1 MSQEPLSA
9 PENTR
14 NAKAI
19 ALERVVAFG
28 RQWLAEDPEQL
39 LQHFARQAEQL
50 LQLRAE
56 LRTCQAQLQ
65 TGQAELQQLQDELH
79 RGSVAPFRRTPE
91 ESAKGPPKPGRKPGH
106 PGDWRRSPA
115 PLASDEQIEVPLMA
129 CPDCGVALPFSDQ
142 RAVEQTILEI
152 PEIHPRVIRLRTYRT
167 ECGACQQTVSSTHPL
182 QVSQATGAAGTH
194 LGPRALGLA
203 AALNKDLKL
212 TMRKTCRVLQE
223 MFGLSLSPGGLAQ
236 ATGRIATAL
245 QGAYDESLETLRQS
259 PVIHTDETGWWVG
272 GPGYTLWVF
281 TNPTTTYYRVVEHRD
296 RATAQAILSD
306 TFQGVLVSDCLS
318 IYDGLDGVQQKC
330 YAHHLKALSK
340 ALRSEAGQGS
350 SYLLELRTLL
360 HTALLLKRLVPD
372 LDPVQQ
378 QRSRDFLETRFA
390 QLLAHPRPLDTSQ
403 GQQEEKL
410 RQRLAKQQDHL
421 LTFLDYPEVNAT
433 NNHAERQLR
442 PAVISRKLSCGNKTL
457 SGATTWS
464 VLASLAATCQQ
475 RGDSFIEQVA
485 QAMVRQNRA
494 A

>member
-1 MSQEPLSA
+1 M
-9 PENTR
+9 
-14 NAKAI
+14 
-19 ALERVVAFG
+19 
-28 RQWLAEDPEQL
+28 
-39 LQHFARQAEQL
+39 
-50 LQLRAE
+50 
-56 LRTCQAQLQ
+56 
-65 TGQAELQQLQDELH
+65 
-79 RGSVAPFRRTPE
+79 
-91 ESAKGPPKPGRKPGH
+91 
-106 PGDWRRSPA
+106 
-115 PLASDEQIEVPLMA
+115 
-129 CPDCGVALPFSDQ
+129 
-142 RAVEQTILEI
+142 LEI
-152 PEIHPRVIRLRTYRT
+152 PEVRPRVIRLRTYRT
-167 ECGACQQTVSSTHPL
+167 KCGHCQQTVSSTHPL

-212 TMRKTCRVLQE
+212 TMRQTCRVLQE

-236 ATGRIATAL
+236 ALERVATSL
-245 QGAYDESLETLRQS
+245 QDAYDERLETLRQS

-306 TFQGVLVSDCLS
+306 AFQGVLVSDCLS

-340 ALRSEAGQGS
+340 ALKSEAGQGS

-360 HTALLLKRLVPD
+360 HTALLLKRLAPE
-372 LDPVQQ
+372 LDTVQQ
-378 QRSRDFLETRFA
+378 QSSRDFLETRFA
-390 QLLAHPRPLDTSQ
+390 QLLAQPRPPDTPQ
-403 GQQEEKL
+403 GQQEEKI

-421 LTFLDYPEVNAT
+421 LTFLDYPAADAT
-433 NNHAERQLR
+433 NNLAERQLR

-485 QAMVRQNRA
+485 HAMVLQNRTA
-494 A
+494 

>member
-1 MSQEPLSA
+1 LPPEPLSA
-9 PENTR
+9 PENTHD
-14 NAKAI
+14 AKVI
-19 ALERVVAFG
+19 ALERVVALG
-28 RQWLAEDPEQL
+28 RQWLANDPEQL

-50 LQLRAE
+50 LHLRAE
-56 LRTCQAQLQ
+56 LRTCQAQLETCQ
-65 TGQAELQQLQDELH
+65 TELQQLQDEPH
-79 RGSVAPFRRTPE
+79 RSSVAPFRRTSE
-91 ESAKGPPKPGRKPGH
+91 ESTQAPQKPGRKPGH
-106 PGDWRRSPA
+106 RGEWRRSPP
-115 PLASDEQIEVPLMA
+115 PLTSDEQIEVPLVS
-129 CPDCGVALPFSDQ
+129 CPDCGEALPSSGQ

-152 PEIHPRVIRLRTYRT
+152 PEVRPRVIRLRTYRT
-167 ECGACQQTVSSTHPL
+167 KCGHCQQTVSSTHPL
-182 QVSQATGAAGTH
+182 QVSPATGAAGTH

-223 MFGLSLSPGGLAQ
+223 MCGLSLSPGGLAQ
-236 ATGRIATAL
+236 ATGRVATAL

-306 TFQGVLVSDCLS
+306 AFQGVLVSDCLS

-340 ALRSEAGQGS
+340 ALKSEAGQGS

-360 HTALLLKRLVPD
+360 HTALLLKRLAPE
-372 LDPVQQ
+372 LDTAQQ
-378 QRSRDFLETRFA
+378 QSSRDFLETRFA
-390 QLLAHPRPLDTSQ
+390 QLLAQPRPPDTPQ
-403 GQQEEKL
+403 GQQEEKM

-421 LTFLDYPEVNAT
+421 LTFLDYSVVDAT
-433 NNHAERQLR
+433 NNLAERQLR

-485 QAMVRQNRA
+485 HAMVLKNRA

>member
-1 MSQEPLSA
+1 M
-9 PENTR
+9 
-14 NAKAI
+14 KAI
-19 ALERVVAFG
+19 ALERVVALG

-50 LQLRAE
+50 LQLREE
-56 LRTCQAQLQ
+56 LQECQAQLQ
-65 TGQAELQQLQDELH
+65 TCQAELQQLQDEQPQ
-79 RGSVAPFRRTPE
+79 GSVAPFRRTA
-91 ESAKGPPKPGRKPGH
+91 ESAPAPGRPGRQPGH
-106 PGDWRRSPA
+106 RGDWRRSPPPA
-115 PLASDEQIEVPLMA
+115 ATDEHIEVALET
-129 CPDCGVALPFSDQ
+129 CPTCGESLSQADQ

-152 PEIHPRVIRLRTYRT
+152 PEIRPQVIRLRTYRMT
-167 ECGACQQTVSSTHPL
+167 CEHCQQPVSSTHPL

-212 TMRKTCRVLQE
+212 PMRKTCRILQE

-236 ATGRIATAL
+236 ALERVATSL
-245 QGAYDESLETLRQS
+245 QSAYDESLESLRQS
-259 PVIHTDETGWWVG
+259 AVIHTDETGWWVG

-281 TNPTTTYYRVVEHRD
+281 TNQTTTYYRVVEHRD
-296 RATAQAILSD
+296 RATAQAMLSEA
-306 TFQGVLVSDCLS
+306 FQGVLVSDCLS

-340 ALRSEAGQGS
+340 ALKTEAGQGS

-360 HTALLLKRLVPD
+360 HTALVLKRLAPE
-372 LDPVQQ
+372 LDAAQQ

-390 QLLAHPRPLDTSQ
+390 QLLAQPRPPDTPK
-403 GQQEEKL
+403 GQQEEKV
-410 RQRLAKQQDHL
+410 RHRLAKQQDHL
-421 LTFLDYPEVNAT
+421 LTFLDYPEVDAT
-433 NNHAERQLR
+433 NNLAERQLR
-442 PAVISRKLSCGNKTL
+442 PAVISRKLSCGNKTQ

-475 RGDSFIEQVA
+475 RGDSFIEQAA
-485 QAMVRQNRA
+485 QAMVLQNRA

>member
-1 MSQEPLSA
+1 MIQEPLFA
-9 PENTR
+9 PGNTR
-14 NAKAI
+14 DTKAI
-19 ALERVVAFG
+19 ALKRVVALG

-56 LRTCQAQLQ
+56 LRECQAQFQ
-65 TGQAELQQLQDELH
+65 AGQAELQQLQAEQH
-79 RGSVAPFRRTPE
+79 QGSVAPFRRSV
-91 ESAKGPPKPGRKPGH
+91 ESSQAPGRPGRQPGH
-106 PGDWRRSPA
+106 RGDWRRSPPPA
-115 PLASDEQIEVPLMA
+115 ATDEHIEVALETCPA
-129 CPDCGVALPFSDQ
+129 CGERLSQADQ

-152 PEIHPRVIRLRTYRT
+152 PEMRPRVIRLRTYRT
-167 ECGACQQTVSSTHPL
+167 TCGHCQQPVSSTHPL
-182 QVSQATGAAGTH
+182 QVSPATGAAGTH

-212 TMRKTCRVLQE
+212 PMRKTCRVLQE

-236 ATGRIATAL
+236 ATERVATSL
-245 QGAYDESLETLRQS
+245 QGAYDASLESLRQS
-259 PVIHTDETGWWVG
+259 AVIHTDETGWWVG
-272 GPGYTLWVF
+272 GAGYTLWVF
-281 TNPTTTYYRVVEHRD
+281 TNHETTYYRIVAHRD
-296 RATAQAILSD
+296 RATAADILSD
-306 TFQGVLVSDCLS
+306 AFQGVLVSDCLS

-340 ALRSEAGQGS
+340 ALKSAAGQGS

-360 HTALLLKRLVPD
+360 HTALLLKRLAPD
-372 LDPVQQ
+372 LEAAQP
-378 QRSRDFLETRFA
+378 QRSRDFLETRFVR
-390 QLLAHPRPLDTSQ
+390 LLAQPRPPDTPQ
-403 GQQEEKL
+403 GQQEEKI

-421 LTFLDYPEVNAT
+421 LTFLDYPEVDAT
-433 NNHAERQLR
+433 NNLAERQLR

-485 QAMVRQNRA
+485 HAMVLQNRA